1 MSQKETF
8 PLTHA
13 VIAEGLSFSY
23 DGSRRDLDRL
33 DFRLESGSFT
43 VLLGRNGCGKSTLA
57 RHMNG
62 LLLPTEGRMTVCG
75 MDTADKS
82 CLPEIRRRCGM
93 VFQNPENQFVSPV
106 VEEDLR
112 FGLKNFGFPQEEF
125 PERIRKALAQ
135 VEMSGFERRNP
146 QLLSGGQ
153 KQRIALAGVLAVS
166 PDILVFDEVTS
177 MLDPQGRRTILRL
190 IRELHEEEGK
200 TVVMITQHPEEAVGA
215 DRIMLM
221 DAGRIIADGTPR
233 EVLSDVPLLTEAGLQ
248 PPFGV
253 RLWMEI
259 RDLLPAS
266 GEDHPLEIQEITS
279 LLCR

>member
-1 MSQKETF
+1 MD
-8 PLTHA
+8 HI
-13 VIAEGLSFSY
+13 IAENLSFSY
-23 DGSRRDLDRL
+23 DGTGRNLDRL
-33 DFRLESGSFT
+33 NFRIPGGSFT

-75 MDTADKS
+75 MDTADADL
-82 CLPEIRRRCGM
+82 LPEIRRRCGM
-93 VFQNPENQFVSPV
+93 VFQNPENQFVSPI

-112 FGLKNFGFPQEEF
+112 FGLKNFGFPVEEI
-125 PERIRKALAQ
+125 PERVRKALAR

-166 PDILVFDEVTS
+166 PDILIFDEVTA

-190 IRELHEEEGK
+190 IRDLHEKEGK
-200 TVVMITQHPEEAVGA
+200 TVILITQRPEEAVRA
-215 DRIMLM
+215 DRILLM
-221 DAGRIIADGTPR
+221 NAGKIAAEGTPR
-233 EVLSDVPLLTEAGLQ
+233 EVLSDAPLLQEAGLQ

-253 RLWMEI
+253 RLWTEI
-259 RDLLPAS
+259 RDLIPGS
-266 GEDHPLEIQEITS
+266 GEEHPLEIREITD
-279 LLCR
+279 LLNGLS